1 MGLTWNDIDFE
12 NNLISINHNTTYR
25 PDGHGNMVLMISTP
39 KTPAG
44 TRTVPMFEDVR
55 NVLLLLKSTQSDT
68 SPNNIQYFGTSQEYS
83 NFVLTNRHG
92 TILLPMNIN
101 KTIKRIYT
109 AANAYEEKLAKH
121 ENRLPVRI
129 RHFTVHNFRH
139 TFCTR
144 LCEVENN
151 IKLIMSIIGHSN
163 VQTTMNIYNEIQE
176 SKKKSAFAELEEKMK
191 IL

>member
-1 MGLTWNDIDFE
+1 
-12 NNLISINHNTTYR
+12 
-25 PDGHGNMVLMISTP
+25 MVLMISTP